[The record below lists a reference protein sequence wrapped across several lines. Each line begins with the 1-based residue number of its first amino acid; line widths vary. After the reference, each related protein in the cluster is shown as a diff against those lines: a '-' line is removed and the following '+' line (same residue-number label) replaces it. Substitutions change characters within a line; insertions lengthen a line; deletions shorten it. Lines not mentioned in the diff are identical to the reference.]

1 MFPLGSVVLPGMVV
15 PLHVFEPRYQQ
26 MVADCQAGD
35 GTFGVVLIERGSEVG
50 GGDVRTDLGTLARI
64 VEARALPDG
73 RWLLGVAGVE
83 RIRVE
88 SWLPDDPYPRAEV
101 TAWPDV
107 LDDPDHPDDPD
118 EPSDRDVA
126 LGLLRRVTALSA
138 ELGRQAPP
146 LDLDLPDDPIL
157 ASYVAVAAS
166 PLGAADRQRL
176 LAAPRVPAR
185 WTLLTELLT
194 DQLELLQAL
203 L

>member
-26 MVADCQAGD
+26 LVADCQAGD

-64 VEARALPDG
+64 VEARELPEG

-107 LDDPDHPDDPD
+107 LDDPDPDQ
-118 EPSDRDVA
+118 PSDRDIA

-138 ELGRQAPP
+138 ELGRQTPP
-146 LDLDLPDDPIL
+146 LDLELPDDPVL
-157 ASYVAVAAS
+157 AGYVAVAAS
-166 PLGAADRQRL
+166 PLGPADRQRL
-176 LAAPRVPAR
+176 LAAPTVPAR